1 MFGGVLRTIRGELSG
16 QLALANVAEI
26 VQHHRIPG
34 YKGQRDAVLACTQ
47 ILTGNGVQAEAVS
60 YPADG
65 KTMFWAEQT
74 AQGWE
79 CDAAELWVVSPE
91 KERRRIANFREMPI
105 SIMQGSAPTPP
116 GGVEADLVVVARPE
130 EEASYEGLDLAGKM
144 VLVGTCDMIR
154 ARELAVE
161 KYGAIGIVTD
171 RMPEW
176 VPVRGRMDLPDSVH
190 WNGFHWTGHEKRC
203 FGFAVSPRT
212 GDWLRKLENPR
223 LFAKVESRFTAST
236 FMNVEAFIPGQA
248 GEPAEEIVVIAHL
261 CHPKPS
267 ANDNASGSGTAMEVA
282 RTLQKLIDEGQ
293 LPRPKRGIRFLLVPE
308 FLGTYAYL
316 STHAD
321 RIPGMLAGINLDMV
335 GENQELCGSALQVER
350 PSQAVPGYV
359 GDLTAMIL
367 HALADDASNFFGT
380 AKYALFRHTVTSFS
394 GGSDHWI
401 LSDPTVGVPSP
412 MLIQWPDLHYH
423 TSSDTLDKV
432 DPKMLH
438 RVGTITATYAH
449 FLANAGFAEVRWL
462 ASEIAAGF
470 GPALHDALAREL
482 ANEQGAGSPEDLAE
496 FHLASRIRDLKA
508 LAAYVEPERRA
519 DYLAVVDDLSREMRR
534 AATSQVRIAGVP
546 KGIAEAAAAPAAPN
560 GSTVAPAEL
569 AKRAGEMVPQRVY
582 RGPAPLGLRGFLH
595 LLTAQ
600 EREDWRLFNKA
611 HPDGSKIDSLLLY
624 WADGRRNLLDIA
636 RQVQLETGY
645 FDLEFAVRYME
656 VLQKLGLIRVTPSA
670 R

>member
-1 MFGGVLRTIRGELSG
+1 MFQETLQKIRDELSG

-34 YKGQRDAVLACTQ
+34 YKGQRDAAVACAN
-47 ILTGNGVQAEAVS
+47 ILTANGVQAEAVS

-65 KTMFWAEQT
+65 QTMFWAEQT
-74 AQGWE
+74 ALGWE

-91 KERRRIANFREMPI
+91 KEKRRIANFKEMEL
-105 SIMQGSAPTPP
+105 SIMQGSAPTPE
-116 GGVEADLVVVARPE
+116 GGVEADLVVLAEPE
-130 EEASYEGLDLAGKM
+130 EEVSYAGLDITGKM
-144 VLVGTCDMIR
+144 VLVGTCDINR

-161 KYGAIGIVTD
+161 RHGAIGIVTD

-176 VPVRGRMDLPDSVH
+176 PPVRGRMDLPDSIH
-190 WNGFHWTGHEKRC
+190 WNGFHWTGHEKKC

-212 GDWLRKLENPR
+212 GDFLRKLKNPR
-223 LFAKVESRFTAST
+223 VFAKVESRFTSSS
-236 FMNVEAFIPGQA
+236 FMNVEAYIPGQA
-248 GEPAEEIVVIAHL
+248 TEAGGEVVVIAHL

-282 RTLQKLIDEGQ
+282 RTLQKLIDAGK
-293 LPRPKRGIRFLLVPE
+293 LARPKRGIRFLLVPE

-316 STHAD
+316 AKHPD

-335 GENQELCGSALQVER
+335 GENQEACGSALQVEK

-359 GDLTAMIL
+359 GDLAAMIL
-367 HALADDASNFFGT
+367 RAIGDDASNFFGT
-380 AKYALFRHTVTSFS
+380 ARYALFRHTVTPFS

-438 RVGTITATYAH
+438 RVGAITATYAF
-449 FLANAGFAEVRWL
+449 FLANASFEEARWL
-462 ASEIAAGF
+462 AAEIAAGF
-470 GPALHDALAREL
+470 GPALHDGLSRALSA
-482 ANEQGAGSPEDLAE
+482 ATPAGSPEELAE
-496 FHLASRIRDLKA
+496 FQLSCRIRDIEA
-508 LAAYVEPERRA
+508 LVAYVETERRA
-519 DYLAVVDDLSREMRR
+519 EYQAVVAGLSEEMQQS
-534 AATSQVRIAGVP
+534 AATQLRIARLGNP
-546 KGIAEAAAAPAAPN
+546 GGEAGTAADQNAL
-560 GSTVAPAEL
+560 SD
-569 AKRAGEMVPQRVY
+569 RAQAMVPVRLY

-595 LLTAQ
+595 LLTPA
-600 EREDWRLFNKA
+600 ERNEWRLFVKA
-611 HPDGSKIDSLLLY
+611 HTDGSKIDSLLLY
-624 WADGRRNLLDIA
+624 WADGRRNILDIA
-636 RQVQLETGY
+636 RKIQLETGY

-656 VLQKLGLIRVTPSA
+656 VLQKIDFIRLEP
-670 R
+670 